1 MAIGLIIELDENIL
15 KEVYPKKEA
24 CMIHAYDDIKKA
36 LAPLSFTTVYNS
48 LFISDK
54 DNIVI
59 SYGAVDDLVRNLSWF
74 AESVKELRL
83 IIIDSIEDMK
93 PIIPRIVRLAGK

>member
-1 MAIGLIIELDENIL
+1 MAVGLIIELDENIL

-54 DNIVI
+54 NDIVL
-59 SYGAVDDLVRNLSWF
+59 SYGAVNDLLKNFNWF
-74 AESVKELRL
+74 AESVKEIKL
-83 IIIDSIEDMK
+83 IIINSIDDMK
-93 PIIPRIVRLAGK
+93 PLMKRMEKMVK